1 MKNKKLL
8 ITLIICVVAAAVIV
22 AVVVGVNL
30 NKNSEDNELIAQFIA
45 DLDGRKG
52 EDIVEEDD
60 DMDRAIIKDNG
71 NSKLICY
78 PKSSS
83 ELSPNYSVR
92 THKIDTITI
101 HMTAGQLS
109 IETIG
114 KIYRDKKQQASS
126 NYGIGPD
133 GRIGMYVEEKNR
145 SWSSSNAQNDNRAVT
160 IEVAS
165 DSYAPYKVN
174 DAAYESLIELV
185 TDICKRNNIKKLVW
199 STDKNERINHLNG
212 ANMTVHSDF
221 ANKACPGDYLYEHMG
236 DIANKVNE
244 KLGVK

>member
-8 ITLIICVVAAAVIV
+8 IILVICVVAAVIV

-30 NKNSEDNELIAQFIA
+30 NKNSEDDELIAQFIE

-60 DMDRAIIKDNG
+60 DMDRAIKGNG

-78 PKSSS
+78 PTTSSD
-83 ELSPNYSVR
+83 LSPNYSPR

-101 HMTAGQLS
+101 HMTGGQLP

-114 KIYRDKKQQASS
+114 KIYRESKSQASS

-160 IEVAS
+160 IEVSS
-165 DSYAPYKVN
+165 DAYAPYKVN
-174 DAAYESLIELV
+174 DATYESLIELV

-221 ANKACPGDYLYEHMG
+221 ANKKCPGEYLYEHMG